1 MTGTTTVA
9 KALRQTPAYR
19 AAIAQIDAVK
29 GTAVDGERYRAG
41 EGQAYLQ
48 RFARAVQQFRDR
60 EAAAAPDGIA
70 NRESRSV
77 PRNP

>member
-9 KALRQTPAYR
+9 KALRETAAYR
-19 AAIAQIDAVK
+19 RAIAQVDAVK

-41 EGQAYLQ
+41 EGQAFLE
-48 RFARAVQQFRDR
+48 RFARAVQQFRER
-60 EAAAAPDGIA
+60 EAAAASDHFADRG
-70 NRESRSV
+70 SRPA